1 MNHDDIINRGYGMNV
16 LFRFVL
22 VCLLGLS
29 GQVVFAQEVAE
40 EENEEEL
47 PVYAGEEIVVTESRD
62 KVPTV
67 STVATKVP
75 VPLRLTPASIGVVNN
90 GLFRHQS
97 GVVLGDA
104 LRNVSGVN
112 VQTVF
117 GVTDFFIIRGFD
129 SLSSGLVLT
138 DGASEPEATFYNLYN
153 LERVEVLKGPGA
165 FLYGG
170 NPLSGSV
177 NLSRKQPIFTNL
189 FQVTGSYGP
198 YNTGRS
204 TVDAGWA
211 DLESGVAVRL
221 NALRQ
226 VSDSYRDD
234 KNSGIWA
241 LNPSATWR
249 SEKTTV
255 TTNFEYVTSSY
266 KSDSGLPVVNGAVAN
281 VPRTRSYQSPFDV
294 SDQEIYRA
302 RADLHSQ
309 LSRKVTL
316 RNKLYYTDFSWVSQ
330 GSLFNGVFPNAQG
343 GQDVSRTLVLLD
355 DRQKVLGNQFELLF
369 SATTG
374 SVEHTLLTGVE
385 LTQWKDVFS
394 LDVAFLPNLDLIN
407 PIETATQPFFIIPGQ
422 SQGAN
427 SKSLVVA
434 PYVIDR
440 MVFSESFQAFLGGR
454 YDRIDYDDPLTS
466 TSRKYNKLSPMAGL
480 VIAPTKDLSFYANVG
495 KAFAPPSSQVAGP
508 RDAEES
514 KQVEVGA
521 KKYLVDHK
529 LQASLAFYH
538 LQKDNIGIPDAMGVT
553 KQDGDQRSRGM
564 EIEVMVQPVPDWHT
578 FFSYAFSKAELTRF
592 TEFVAV
598 PTATGV
604 SFQFLDRSGNKPAFS
619 PRHILNVW
627 TAKGF
632 ENGVELGVGGRYVSG
647 QFIAEDNQF
656 EIPGVLTFD
665 ASLSYTYKQMKFR
678 MNAKNLTDQK
688 YETRGFGA
696 TSVIPAPPFGVYGAF
711 EINLQ

>member
-1 MNHDDIINRGYGMNV
+1 MRA
-16 LFRFVL
+16 LFCSGL
-22 VCLLGLS
+22 VCVLS
-29 GQVVFAQEVAE
+29 LFGQVVFAQEGDQKE
-40 EENEEEL
+40 KQEEL
-47 PVYAGEEIVVTESRD
+47 PVYTAEEIVVTESRER
-62 KVPTV
+62 VPTL

-177 NLSRKQPIFTNL
+177 NLGRKQPIFTNS

-198 YNTGRS
+198 YSTGRG
-204 TVDAGWA
+204 TLDAGWA
-211 DLESGVAVRL
+211 DLDKGVAVRL

-234 KNSGIWA
+234 KSSGIWA
-241 LNPSATWR
+241 VNPSATWR
-249 SEKTTV
+249 NAKTTV
-255 TTNFEYVTSSY
+255 TANFEYVTSAY
-266 KSDSGLPVVNGAVAN
+266 KSDSGLPVVNGQMAD

-302 RADLHSQ
+302 RADLQSQ
-309 LSRKVTL
+309 LSRKMTL

-330 GSLFNGVFPNAQG
+330 GTLFNGVFPNAQG
-343 GQDVSRTLVLLD
+343 SLEVSRTLVLLD
-355 DRQKVLGNQFELLF
+355 DRQKVLGNQFEMLF
-369 SATTG
+369 SFATG
-374 SVEHTLLTGVE
+374 SVGHTLLTGLE

-394 LDVAFLPNLDLIN
+394 LDVAALPSIDLVN
-407 PIETATQPFFIIPGQ
+407 PVETATAPFFFLPGQ
-422 SQGAN
+422 SQGAD

-434 PYVIDR
+434 PYVVDR
-440 MVFSESFQAFLGGR
+440 LVFSESFHAFLGGR

-466 TSRKYNKLSPMAGL
+466 TSRNYSRLSPMVGL
-480 VIAPTKDLSFYANVG
+480 VLAPTQTLSFYANVG
-495 KAFAPPSSQVAGP
+495 QAFAPPSSQVAGP
-508 RDAEES
+508 RKAEES
-514 KQVEVGA
+514 KQFEVGA
-521 KKYLVDHK
+521 KKFLVDSK
-529 LQASLAFYH
+529 LHASLAIYH
-538 LQKDNIGIPDAMGVT
+538 LQKDNIGIPDATGVN

-564 EIEVMVQPVPDWHT
+564 EFEAMVQPVPDWHT
-578 FFSYAFSKAELTRF
+578 FFSYAFSDAELTRF
-592 TEFVAV
+592 TEFVPV

-604 SFQFLDRSGNKPAFS
+604 TYQFLDRSGNTPAFS

-632 ENGVELGVGGRYVSG
+632 RNGLELGMGARYVSD

-656 EIPGVLTFD
+656 QIDGVLTFD
-665 ASLSYTYKQMKFR
+665 ASASYTYKQMKFR
-678 MNAKNLTDQK
+678 INAKNLTARK

-696 TSVIPAPPFGVYGAF
+696 TSVIPSEPFGMYCAF
-711 EINLQ
+711 EINLQQRRGN